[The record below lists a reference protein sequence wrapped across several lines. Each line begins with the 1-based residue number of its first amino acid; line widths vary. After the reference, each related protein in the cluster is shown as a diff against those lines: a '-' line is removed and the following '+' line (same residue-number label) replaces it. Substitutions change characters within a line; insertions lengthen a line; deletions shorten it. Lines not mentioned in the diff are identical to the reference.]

1 MGRNLDDHRAIT
13 EEDWSVPDD
22 LPRLLGM
29 PEVTGPR
36 FRPTIDAIVLVRD
49 NSSKLGHATDYLKNP
64 ISVFLEFR
72 LRFEEIEC
80 YILIGLKTKAVFFF
94 SYLMDFFFKLRK
106 NREGIK
112 LYFWAN
118 CRNNIFFK
126 NMENVKLAFYFFQRM
141 NFCTNKDRIMYKT
154 SRINLG

>member
-1 MGRNLDDHRAIT
+1 
-13 EEDWSVPDD
+13 
-22 LPRLLGM
+22 M

-80 YILIGLKTKAVFFF
+80 YILIGLKTKAKGVLFQLLDGFFF
-94 SYLMDFFFKLRK
+94 
-106 NREGIK
+106 
-112 LYFWAN
+112 
-118 CRNNIFFK
+118 
-126 NMENVKLAFYFFQRM
+126 
-141 NFCTNKDRIMYKT
+141 
-154 SRINLG
+154 